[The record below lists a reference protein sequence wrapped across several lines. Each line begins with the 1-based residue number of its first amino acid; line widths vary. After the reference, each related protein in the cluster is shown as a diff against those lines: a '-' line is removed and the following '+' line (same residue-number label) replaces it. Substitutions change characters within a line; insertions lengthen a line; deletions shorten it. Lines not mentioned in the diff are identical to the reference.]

1 LNNSNT
7 ANLDTD
13 CIQNLPEDPSSLDY
27 STYSAAEI
35 ATYDAKPLIT
45 ESNQDYAYVH
55 STAGGSV
62 SQISFEAPGTRNR
75 IGTTSGG
82 GIRGKIRGFSRVS
95 RRNLLRLLASIN
107 RTAFRAFKGRV
118 FSATLT
124 YPTDYPEDP
133 ELCKKHL
140 EALLKRLKREYG
152 DFASIWRMGI
162 QKRGAWHFHLLLFVP
177 PSTGCT
183 GSTFIGSL
191 KEIRRFIAHSWYEA
205 CGEISEGHLLYG
217 TYVEE
222 IKTWRK
228 ATSYAEKYMAKEEEF
243 PEDVETGRIWGVW
256 HKKAL
261 PIQWKTVKVTL
272 KDAFKIRRIYRRL
285 AGRKGSG
292 PLHRMTIFV
301 RYENVVKLLNFL
313 GYQVE

>member
-1 LNNSNT
+1 LNNPNT

-13 CIQNLPEDPSSLDY
+13 YLQNLSEDFSSLDY

-35 ATYDAKPLIT
+35 DTYETKPLIT
-45 ESNQDYAYVH
+45 GSNQEYAYV
-55 STAGGSV
+55 SSSIGGSQ
-62 SQISFEAPGTRNR
+62 SEISFEAPGTRNR
-75 IGTTSGG
+75 IGTTNSR
-82 GIRGKIRGFSRVS
+82 GIRGKIKGFSRVS
-95 RRNLLRLLASIN
+95 RKNLLGLLASIN
-107 RTAFRAFKGRV
+107 RRAFRAFKGRAISV
-118 FSATLT
+118 GLT
-124 YPTDYPEDP
+124 YPTQYPEDP
-133 ELCKKHL
+133 KVCKGHL
-140 EALLKRLKREYG
+140 EALLKCLKREYG

-162 QKRGAWHFHLLLFVP
+162 QRRGAFHFHLLLFVP
-177 PSTGCT
+177 SSTGST

-217 TYVEE
+217 SHVEE
-222 IKTWRK
+222 IRTWRE
-228 ATSYAEKYMAKEEEF
+228 ATSHAEKYLAKEEEF

-256 HKKAL
+256 NKEFL

-272 KDAFKIRRIYRRL
+272 KDAYKIRRIYRRL

-292 PLHRMTIFV
+292 SLRRMTVFI
-301 RYENVVKLLNFL
+301 RYENVAKLLKFL